1 MTDALHT
8 SPYLKP
14 FFTLLPGAL
23 AMQPNGARLSQYT
36 PFQCIQ
42 LSHTVTSSLQ
52 CLCHSGR
59 LSLRQGNDLAG
70 VQGHCPGSHG
80 YHPVLMGHLCMMR
93 ADCDADTWAHT
104 PSSGTEINQMT
115 LGGVHDEVLCKGFT
129 VQDIQEANLSVLD
142 LHMTCQVSPRQ
153 FHITHCTQ

>member
-1 MTDALHT
+1 MTNALHT
-8 SPYLKP
+8 SPCLKP
-14 FFTLLPGAL
+14 FFTLPLGAF
-23 AMQPNGARLSQYT
+23 AMQPHGARLSQYT

-42 LSHTVTSSLQ
+42 LSHNVTSLLQ
-52 CLCHSGR
+52 YLCHSAW
-59 LSLRQGNDLAG
+59 LSLCQGDGLAG

-80 YHPVLMGHLCMMR
+80 YHPVLMVHLCMMR

-104 PSSGTEINQMT
+104 PSFRTEINQMMW
-115 LGGVHDEVLCKGFT
+115 GGGNDEVLCKGFT

-153 FHITHCTQ
+153 FHITHRQL